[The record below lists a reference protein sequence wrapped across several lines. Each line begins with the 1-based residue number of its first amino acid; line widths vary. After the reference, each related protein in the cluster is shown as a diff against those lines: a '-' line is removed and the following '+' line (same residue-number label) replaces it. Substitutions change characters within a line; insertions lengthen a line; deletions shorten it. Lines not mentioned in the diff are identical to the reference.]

1 LNRGRTTVIR
11 TVAITGATGFIG
23 RHLLGRLARRRDLA
37 LRALTR
43 GPLDSCLPHA
53 PGLQWIRGD
62 LADPGAARALL
73 EPGCVLID
81 LAFPAQWPRE
91 KHREAA
97 AVLAEA
103 AASAR
108 IHRVLHCSTA
118 AVAGRAAERVITE
131 ETAARPATE
140 YEVTKLAIEEM
151 WRARA
156 AGRYELAILRPTA
169 VFGAGGRNLLKLA
182 RDLERGGGLTNYL
195 RSSVFG
201 RRRMNL
207 IPVDNVTAA
216 FEFLLDHPGPLDRE
230 IYIVAQDEDPSN
242 NFRDVERLLGAALG
256 VRPAPVPGLPV
267 PGFVLAGLLWLA
279 GRSNANPDRIY
290 DGSKLRR
297 AGLNERPTTLAQG
310 LSAFAAWKKQAD
322 RSGERTA

>member
-1 LNRGRTTVIR
+1 MR

-43 GPLDSCLPHA
+43 GPLDARLPQG

-62 LADPGAARALL
+62 LADPGATRALL
-73 EPGCVLID
+73 EPGCELID
-81 LAFPAQWPRE
+81 LAFPKDWPRE
-91 KHREAA
+91 KHLEVA

-103 AASAR
+103 GATAR

-140 YEVTKLAIEEM
+140 YEVTKLAIEET

-156 AGRYELAILRPTA
+156 AGRFELAILRPTA
-169 VFGAGGRNLLKLA
+169 VFGAGGLNLLKLA
-182 RDLERGGGLTNYL
+182 RDLEQGAGLTNYL

-207 IPVDNVTAA
+207 IPVDNVTAT

-230 IYIVAQDEDPSN
+230 TYIVSEDEDPSN
-242 NFRDVERLLGAALG
+242 NFRDVEQLLGAALG

-267 PGFVLAGLLWLA
+267 PGFVLGGLLRLA
-279 GRSNANPDRIY
+279 GRSNASPDRIY

-297 AGLNERPTTLAQG
+297 AGLNEKPMTLAQG
-310 LSAFAAWKKQAD
+310 LREFATWTKKQAD
-322 RSGERTA
+322 RSGADRNA